1 MTGYIK
7 EQHTAIFTCQAGC
20 GKTHLVLESIE
31 KEYNKHFGFIIT
43 IHPTLRE
50 IIKPIILKRGSK
62 TMIMFGLQILKTSFT
77 NGLKSC
83 QNCYDSYKYYL
94 SSMISSLIKTL
105 IRGDSPYQNY
115 LSQVGSRGNIYRCWH
130 SLIQAYQKN

>member
-31 KEYNKHFGFIIT
+31 KEYNKHFGFIII

-62 TMIMFGLQILKTSFT
+62 TMIMFGL
-77 NGLKSC
+77 
-83 QNCYDSYKYYL
+83 
-94 SSMISSLIKTL
+94 
-105 IRGDSPYQNY
+105 
-115 LSQVGSRGNIYRCWH
+115 
-130 SLIQAYQKN
+130 